1 MVEAEKI
8 KAQVLSEVCLSL
20 LNLSLRLKSSSNS
33 KGALSREF

>member
-1 MVEAEKI
+1 MVEAEKTQG
-8 KAQVLSEVCLSL
+8 KAQGLSL